1 MRLVPL
7 LPALVGIGLA
17 LLPGTEARAVEPAAP
32 RASGPAGPPDSQ
44 EGFFLHIGPGA
55 LVFDA
60 GATIR
65 ASGVVVPGGT
75 VRIDPNDTLITEL
88 GYRWGQVS
96 VTLTGGY
103 PPLATVDGAGSLA
116 GLGELGR
123 IRYGPIVLA
132 AQYRFIDSG
141 RFRPYVGAGPV
152 FLLIFKNEDGAI
164 HQLDVRN
171 HVGFAFEAGA
181 EYRLD
186 ARWSLYLDAK
196 KALLKT
202 SATGL
207 LAGAPIQA
215 DITLN
220 PLVVSGGLSYRF

>member
-1 MRLVPL
+1 MHLVPL
-7 LPALVGIGLA
+7 LPALVGLA
-17 LLPGTEARAVEPAAP
+17 LLPGAEARAAEPAPP
-32 RASGPAGPPDSQ
+32 RAPGPAGPPESQ
-44 EGFFLHIGPGA
+44 EGFFLHVGPGA

-65 ASGVVVPGGT
+65 ASGVLVPGGT
-75 VRIDPNDTLITEL
+75 VRIDPNETLITEF
-88 GYRWGQVS
+88 GYRWHQVS

-116 GLGELGR
+116 GLGELGH

-132 AQYRFIDSG
+132 AQYRFTDFD
-141 RFRPYVGAGPV
+141 RFQPYVGAGPV
-152 FLLIFKNEDGAI
+152 FLLIFKNEDGAVR
-164 HQLDVRN
+164 QLDVRD
-171 HVGFAFEAGA
+171 HIGFAFEAGA
-181 EYRLD
+181 EVRLD

-202 SATGL
+202 SATGV